1 MSHAALNEL
10 VNLASERY
18 RASGRFAYHY
28 ARGKLGHD
36 TIFHDIVR
44 RGLLSHAP
52 RVLDL
57 GSGQGSLFSW
67 LLAAQQLAAQG
78 RWPAGWAVPPQ
89 PATMR
94 GVELMAGDVDR
105 ARQAFGA
112 EHPVVRIELGD
123 MTQADLGRPDAITI
137 LDALH
142 YVSVPQQRALLARIR
157 KALPGGGVFLTRI
170 GDASAG
176 WRYHVCNGVDRV
188 VTFARGHRL
197 PRMYARPLAEWRADL
212 EALGFEVDSRDMSG
226 NKPFANVML
235 YCRVR

>member
-1 MSHAALNEL
+1 MTQAFIHEL
-10 VNLASERY
+10 VNHASARF

-36 TIFHDIVR
+36 TIFHDVLR
-44 RGLLSHAP
+44 RGLLSETP

-67 LLAAQQLAAQG
+67 LLSAQQLAAAG
-78 RWPAGWAVPPQ
+78 RWPAGWAPPPQ
-89 PATMR
+89 PVALR
-94 GVELMAGDVDR
+94 GVELMASDVAR
-105 ARQAFGA
+105 AQQAFGA
-112 EHPVVRIELGD
+112 AHPVVAIELGD
-123 MTQADLGRPDAITI
+123 MTRAELGQPDAITI

-157 KALPGGGVFLTRI
+157 EALPRGGVFLTRI

-176 WRYHVCNGVDRV
+176 WRFHVCNGVDRV

-197 PRMYARPLAEWRADL
+197 PQLHARPLADWRADL
-212 EALGFEVDSRDMSG
+212 QALGFEVDCRDMNG
-226 NKPFANVML
+226 HKPFANVML

>member
-1 MSHAALNEL
+1 MSQPTLNEL

-18 RASGRFAYHY
+18 RSSGRFAYHY

-36 TIFHDIVR
+36 TIFHDILR

-67 LLAAQQLAAQG
+67 LLGAQQLAAQG
-78 RWPAGWAVPPQ
+78 RWPVGWAAPPQ
-89 PATMR
+89 PGALR
-94 GVELMAGDVDR
+94 GVELMASDVDR

-112 EHPVVRIELGD
+112 DHPVVRIELGD
-123 MTQADLGRPDAITI
+123 MTQADLGQPDAVTI

-157 KALPGGGVFLTRI
+157 DALPRGGVFLTRI